1 MSRKMYR
8 HTRRPAARVVKRES
22 KMLHVMEQSHMRL
35 ASIFV
40 GFGFSFLVLS
50 LRLIEVSL
58 VGGGELPFKRLVT
71 EPQLMLQ
78 FEEKRAEEKP
88 LIPSQML
95 RGDIVDRNGM
105 LLATN
110 VRSASLAANPTLIR
124 QPEKVASDLA
134 RVLTG
139 VSEADLR
146 KKLSNR
152 SSKFAYLKRHLTPGE
167 QEKVNALG
175 VPGLFFEDSVRRVY
189 PFGAMGSHVVG
200 YVDVDNQGISG
211 IEKQF
216 DAPLAR
222 SLDGEPVQLSLDIRL
237 QAIMSEEIQKG
248 MDEFKAIGGAGLIM
262 DIHSGE
268 MLSMVSLPSFDPH
281 DAGKASADSKF
292 NRVSLGVYEMGS
304 TFKSFTAAM
313 ALDKG
318 VVGMRDGYD
327 ASSPI
332 RAAGYTINDSHPY
345 YRWLSVPEIFAYSS
359 NIGTVRMAMD
369 IGTSY
374 QKRFLRNL
382 GMMEQVKIE
391 LPEKAQPLSPSNWRT
406 LNTMT
411 ISYGH
416 GISVSPLHLAQGI
429 AAMVNGGTKTGLT
442 LLKDGNKGKGKGE
455 RVIKEETSHNMRK
468 LMQYVVQ
475 YGTAKKA
482 NVAGYRVGGK
492 TGTAEKVVG
501 GSYKDKAK
509 LALFVGAFPIQDPRY
524 LIFVMI
530 DEPQGNKS
538 TYGYATGGWVSA
550 PVVSNVVS
558 RMGPLMGIEP
568 VFEAPDVKEQ
578 QYWAAAEQRNRDAR
592 ERKIRPR
599 EYHAVSY

>member
-22 KMLHVMEQSHMRL
+22 KMLHVMEQSHMRI

-134 RVLTG
+134 RVLVG

-152 SSKFAYLKRHLTPGE
+152 GSKFAYLKRHLTPGE

-359 NIGTVRMAMD
+359 NIGTVKMAMD

-391 LPEKAQPLSPSNWRT
+391 LPEKAQPLSPGNWRT

-429 AAMVNGGTKTGLT
+429 AALVNGGTKTGLT